1 MRYLVVL
8 LVLLTVSLSGC
19 RPPEPAATSAS
30 SAGNSDGIK
39 VSLELPQKPKIGPAP
54 VRVYLLGADN
64 KAVTGATVTV
74 TGLMTH
80 AGMEPVIA
88 EAPATE
94 NGLYQTKNF
103 DFNMAGDWILQAD
116 VTLPDGDEVRKEL
129 SVTVP
134 GS

>member
-1 MRYLVVL
+1 MRYFAL
-8 LVLLTVSLSGC
+8 LLCLSLAAC
-19 RPPEPAATSAS
+19 RPPEPSN
-30 SAGNSDGIK
+30 SAGNTSGSAAGEAGVK

-54 VRVYLLGADN
+54 VRVYLLSSDN

-88 EAPATE
+88 KAPATE
-94 NGLYQTKNF
+94 NGLYQTKTFN
-103 DFNMAGDWILQAD
+103 FNMAGDWILQAD
-116 VTLPDGDEVRKEL
+116 VTLPDGGEVRKEL

>member
-1 MRYLVVL
+1 MRYL
-8 LVLLTVSLSGC
+8 LVLLLFLAVLLSAC
-19 RPPEPAATSAS
+19 RPPEPSSETAGSTAAET
-30 SAGNSDGIK
+30 GVK
-39 VSLELPQKPKIGPAP
+39 VSLELPKKPAIGPTP
-54 VRVYLLGADN
+54 VRVYLLGVDN

-80 AGMEPVIA
+80 AGMEPMIA
-88 EAPATE
+88 KAPPTE

-116 VTLPDGDEVRKEL
+116 VTLPDGNKVRKEL

-134 GS
+134 GG